1 MVDGGAEVEWCS
13 STTLTLMI
21 LGGMELR
28 GIKDG
33 RGLLDAC
40 RMVEL
45 FGVMVA
51 SMVGLSRS
59 MRGLL
64 LKMGSCKM
72 AEVTL
77 MLWVC

>member
-1 MVDGGAEVEWCS
+1 
-13 STTLTLMI
+13 MI

-45 FGVMVA
+45 SGVMVA

-64 LKMGSCKM
+64 LKMGSC
-72 AEVTL
+72 
-77 MLWVC
+77 